1 MLNNDKK
8 ENKRK
13 KVKRNNIEKK
23 TQTSIESLFSRA
35 GILTNRVNSGAFAGA
50 TGVRV
55 RCNSILGKSDLEA
68 WFKLKN
74 KDDSCMS
81 IGACL
86 YMEIKSPTGRQSPNQ
101 KKFQGMMEERAQKYV
116 IVRTLEESVSA
127 VLSWKKE
134 IEKNY
139 PDLTLEIGK
148 LDRFQ
153 FKGE

>member
-1 MLNNDKK
+1 MSNNKK
-8 ENKRK
+8 SPKKKRI
-13 KVKRNNIEKK
+13 KRSSIEKK
-23 TQTSIESLFSRA
+23 TQTSIESLFSRS
-35 GILTNRVNSGAFAGA
+35 GILTNRVNSGSFTGA

-74 KDDSCMS
+74 KDDSKMS
-81 IGACL
+81 IGVCL

-101 KKFQGMMEERAQKYV
+101 KKFQNKIEERSQKYV
-116 IVRTLEESVSA
+116 IVRTLEESVAA
-127 VLSWKKE
+127 VMLWKAE
-134 IEKNY
+134 LEQSY

-148 LDRFQ
+148 LDRFR